1 MSNTNDPGLDRRN
14 FLLAGATLAAAS
26 TIEAGTPSVA
36 RAQNSSLNPQPLPPS
51 PEWARA
57 LPPGPDARV
66 KITEAYAAHVARD
79 AFFWAWPLV
88 NMYNRRLAFSKM
100 TEHRYVG
107 PLLEAPLN
115 RLTMLTDYVNPE
127 ERNVACPNQDV
138 VYGLGMLALDVS
150 PVVVQVPD
158 FGDRFW
164 VYQIVDLRTDS
175 FVQLGKMYGTTP
187 GFYLLVGPNW
197 NGEVPKGIT
206 RVFRASSNT
215 GLVAPRI
222 FQDDTPEDKRAIQG
236 VLTGIA
242 MYPLAEYD
250 GRMKSMEWSK
260 LPKVPGAPPGE
271 EETRWVFPEKFFD
284 ELPAVLADAPPLPG
298 EEARYAQVL
307 AVLAAAKE
315 NPKLKQ
321 AMIEAAKEAEEKLVN
336 PLFQF
341 RNYGQ
346 QLPHHWS
353 TISNESAFGTDYF
366 TRTAVAK
373 SNILV
378 NSPNETKYFYQD
390 LDASGARLNSANRYT
405 VTFAKDGTPPV
416 NGFWS
421 LSIYNEHHFF
431 VANPI
436 NRFSVGTKNK
446 DLKPGCRRFA
456 HDLRAGRCAHRC
468 GAARQL
474 AAGPERRFFA
484 LRPRLLAEG
493 RCHGRLLDA
502 AAGAARLARYEKQ
515 QQSSPQT
522 GRTIHERHHREIA
535 YLASVRLFG
544 TSRHDRIVFCKT
556 GIGQGSRAD
565 RQRGLYLRRSHG
577 DGVLD
582 AVRILGRQGQSAI
595 QGSVQFDPERRP
607 GVYA

>member
-1 MSNTNDPGLDRRN
+1 MTTKTNPDRRN
-14 FLLAGATLAAAS
+14 ILLAGTTLAIASVFGDTTISAA
-26 TIEAGTPSVA
+26 TAET
-36 RAQNSSLNPQPLPPS
+36 SSLNPQPLPPS
-51 PEWARA
+51 PEWTRA
-57 LPPGPDARV
+57 LPSGPDARV

-79 AFFWAWPLV
+79 SFFWAWPLV
-88 NMYNRRLAFSKM
+88 NVYNRRLAFSKM
-100 TEHRYVG
+100 TEQRYVG

-115 RLTMLTDYVNPE
+115 RLTMLMDYVEPE

-138 VYGLGMLALDVS
+138 VYGLGMIALDVS

-175 FVQLGKMYGTTP
+175 FVQLGKMYGTVP

-197 NGEVPKGIT
+197 NDEVPKGII

-215 GLVAPRI
+215 GLIAPRV
-222 FQDDTPEDKRAIQG
+222 FQDDTPQDKRAIQDA
-236 VLTGIA
+236 LTGIT

-250 GRMKSMEWSK
+250 GRMKVMEWSK
-260 LPKVPGAPPGE
+260 LPKVPGGAPGE
-271 EETRWVFPEKFFD
+271 EETRWVLPEKFFD
-284 ELPAVLADAPPLPG
+284 ELPVVLADAPPLPG

-307 AVLAAAKE
+307 AVLAAAKGDS
-315 NPKLKQ
+315 KIKQ
-321 AMIEAAKEAEEKLVN
+321 AMIEAARDAEEKLVN

-346 QLPHHWS
+346 RLPYNWS

-390 LDASGARLNSANRYT
+390 LDASGQRLNNSNRYT

-431 VANPI
+431 IANPI

-446 DLKPGCRRFA
+446 DLKPAADGSLTIYVQTDAPTDAGQRTNWLPAPKGDFS
-456 HDLRAGRCAHRC
+456 LYIRAYW
-468 GAARQL
+468 
-474 AAGPERRFFA
+474 PKV
-484 LRPRLLAEG
+484 PVM
-493 RCHGRLLDA
+493 D
-502 AAGAARLARYEKQ
+502 
-515 QQSSPQT
+515 
-522 GRTIHERHHREIA
+522 
-535 YLASVRLFG
+535 
-544 TSRHDRIVFCKT
+544 
-556 GIGQGSRAD
+556 GSWTPPAV
-565 RQRGLYLRRSHG
+565 QRVG
-577 DGVLD
+577 
-582 AVRILGRQGQSAI
+582 
-595 QGSVQFDPERRP
+595 
-607 GVYA
+607 

>member
-1 MSNTNDPGLDRRN
+1 MTSHRAYHRRN
-14 FLLAGATLAAAS
+14 VLLGGAALAAAPAL
-26 TIEAGTPSVA
+26 AGSDTPA
-36 RAQNSSLNPQPLPPS
+36 HAQSSELNPQPLQAS
-51 PEWARA
+51 PGWTRA
-57 LPPGPDARV
+57 MPPGPDARV
-66 KITEAYAAHVARD
+66 RITEAYAAHVARD

-100 TEHRYVG
+100 KENRYVG

-115 RLTMLTDYVNPE
+115 GLTMLMDYVDPE

-150 PVVVQVPD
+150 PVVIQVPD

-175 FVQLGKMYGTTP
+175 FAQLGRMHGTTP
-187 GFYLLVGPNW
+187 GFYLLVSPNW
-197 NGEVPKGIT
+197 QGDVPKGIT
-206 RVFRASSNT
+206 RVFRASTGT

-222 FQDDTPEDKRAIQG
+222 FQDDTPEDKRAIQS
-236 VLTGIA
+236 VLTGIV

-250 GRMKSMEWSK
+250 GRMKSTEWST

-307 AVLAAAKE
+307 AVLAAAKD
-315 NPKLKQ
+315 NPAMKQ
-321 AMIEAAKEAEEKLVN
+321 AMVEAAKDAEEKLVN

-378 NSPNETKYFYQD
+378 NSPDETKYFYQD
-390 LDASGARLNSANRYT
+390 LDVSGARLDSANRYT

-421 LSIYNEHHFF
+421 LSVYNEHHFF
-431 VANPI
+431 VANSI

-446 DLKPGCRRFA
+446 DLK
-456 HDLRAGRCAHRC
+456 
-468 GAARQL
+468 L
-474 AAGPERRFFA
+474 AADGSLTIYVQPDA
-484 LRPRLLAEG
+484 PAEAVQ
-493 RCHGRLLDA
+493 RSNWLPAPKDNFSLYIRAYWPKA
-502 AAGAARLARYEKQ
+502 A
-515 QQSSPQT
+515 
-522 GRTIHERHHREIA
+522 
-535 YLASVRLFG
+535 
-544 TSRHDRIVFCKT
+544 
-556 GIGQGSRAD
+556 
-565 RQRGLYLRRSHG
+565 
-577 DGVLD
+577 VLD
-582 AVRILGRQGQSAI
+582 GSWTPPAVQKVS
-595 QGSVQFDPERRP
+595 
-607 GVYA
+607 